1 MRSYHRILTLGLF
14 KESTVKIEFKALDY
28 QLNAVKAVADCFKGQ
43 PKEVAQRYTIDQG
56 AKRDKVAKQPVQ
68 ASLFPEEDLSTSQQL
83 DLIEELEI
91 GYANA
96 EISDLDHV
104 LSNIQQ
110 VQRNQGLP
118 PSTELVTDDNSA
130 KSKAGIN
137 LTTSPV
143 NLNIEMETGTGKT
156 YCYIRSMMELN
167 KLYGW
172 SKFIVVVPSI
182 AIREGVAKTFEMTAN
197 HFLETYGK
205 KPRSFVYNSEQLHEL
220 ETFSSDSNVNV
231 MIINIQAFNSRS
243 QSNRR
248 IYEPLDDFGSR
259 RPIDVIRRN
268 RPIVIIDEPQ
278 KLGSDNALKSL
289 SEFDPLFI
297 LRYSA
302 THKRDYNL
310 VYRLDALDAYNQKL
324 VKKISVKGI
333 EVQGLSG
340 AHGYLYLQ
348 DIQISP
354 SDPVAR
360 IELEIK
366 NNAGV
371 KRKIRRIKKGDN
383 LYIISGNGQQ
393 YKDRYVVSEIDARD
407 QSLTFVNGIKISV
420 GQALGQVDEKIMR
433 TIQIR
438 ETIRA
443 HLQKERVL
451 HQKGLKVLSLFFIDE
466 VSKYRKYDSEGNK
479 LDGEYAQIFVEQY
492 KQVVNEMIDLNLE
505 NDPYIDYLKSIN
517 VDMTHNGY
525 FSVDKNQHMVNPKT
539 KKFDDEE
546 LGRKVDLADDI
557 DAYDLILRDKEALLT
572 FPSDSDSEED
582 KNKKNIRFIFSH
594 SALREGWDNP
604 NVFVICTLKHSNNE
618 ISRRQEIGR
627 GLRLAVNKDGMRM
640 DSKILSPEDIHR
652 INNLTVVTNESY
664 TEFVNS
670 FQNEL
675 KQALSNRPTKAT
687 SNYFYNKIITLNDG
701 TTLSVNE
708 TEAKLIV
715 RYLTK
720 YDYTDVND
728 HLTQNYYDALAEN
741 SLEPLPEELDPIA
754 DQVTKLI
761 SGIFD
766 PKSLEGMTEN
776 ENKTTHNPIN
786 KDNLHKKEFIELWNK
801 INQKAVFEIRIDS
814 QKLINQ
820 SIQAIEGA
828 ARKRNNNFV
837 ETLRYKLAM
846 STQKDAISYDALVN
860 KKLFAD
866 PKTSSESTN
875 ISVRSEVKYDLV
887 GSLSEQTDLTRKSI
901 VAILQGINN
910 AIFAQFKNNPEA
922 FIREVARLIN
932 EARVRMVVQGLTY
945 HTIDTTYPLNEV
957 FVSNHRIP
965 SDSLKSE
972 KHVFDYVVTDSAT
985 ETKFAKQ
992 LEGADEVIVYA
1003 KLPDKFKIPTPVGD
1017 YNPDWAIAF
1026 NKNKVR
1032 HLYFIAET
1040 KGSMLETSLRE
1051 SEKQKID
1058 SARKF
1063 FESLNSNNTEILAG
1077 QQIKY
1082 DVIDNFDNLLRLV
1095 N

>member
-1 MRSYHRILTLGLF
+1 
-14 KESTVKIEFKALDY
+14 
-28 QLNAVKAVADCFKGQ
+28 
-43 PKEVAQRYTIDQG
+43 
-56 AKRDKVAKQPVQ
+56 
-68 ASLFPEEDLSTSQQL
+68 
-83 DLIEELEI
+83 
-91 GYANA
+91 
-96 EISDLDHV
+96 
-104 LSNIQQ
+104 
-110 VQRNQGLP
+110 
-118 PSTELVTDDNSA
+118 
-130 KSKAGIN
+130 
-137 LTTSPV
+137 
-143 NLNIEMETGTGKT
+143 
-156 YCYIRSMMELN
+156 
-167 KLYGW
+167 
-172 SKFIVVVPSI
+172 
-182 AIREGVAKTFEMTAN
+182 MTAN

-393 YKDRYVVSEIDARD
+393 YKDRYIVSEIDARD

-701 TTLSVNE
+701 TTRSINE

-786 KDNLHKKEFIELWNK
+786 TDNLHKKEFLELWNK
-801 INQKAVFEIRIDS
+801 INKKTVFEIRIDS

-860 KKLFAD
+860 KKLLAD

-922 FIREVARLIN
+922 FIREVVRLIN

-1026 NKNKVR
+1026 NKKKVR

>member
-1 MRSYHRILTLGLF
+1 M
-14 KESTVKIEFKALDY
+14 KIEFKALDY

-701 TTLSVNE
+701 TTRSVNE

>member
-1 MRSYHRILTLGLF
+1 MRSYHQILTLGLF

-197 HFLETYGK
+197 HFLEAYGK

-248 IYEPLDDFGSR
+248 IYESLDDFGSR

-366 NNAGV
+366 NNVGV

-466 VSKYRKYDSEGNK
+466 VSKYRQYDSEGNK

-664 TEFVNS
+664 TDFVNS

-675 KQALSNRPTKAT
+675 KQALSSRPTKAT
-687 SNYFYNKIITLNDG
+687 NEYFYNKLITLEDG
-701 TTLSVNE
+701 TTRNVSE

-715 RYLTK
+715 RYLAK
-720 YDYTDVND
+720 HDYTDIND
-728 HLTQNYYDALAEN
+728 HLTQTYYDALAEDN
-741 SLEPLPEELDPIA
+741 LAPLPEELAPIGS
-754 DQVTKLI
+754 QVPKLI

-766 PKSLEGMTEN
+766 PKALEGMTEN

-786 KDNLHKKEFIELWNK
+786 PDNLHKKEFLDLWNK
-801 INQKAVFEIRIDS
+801 INQKAVFEIQLDS
-814 QKLINQ
+814 TQLIEQ
-820 SIQAIEGA
+820 SIKSIEEQ

-837 ETLRYKLAM
+837 ESLRYKLAE
-846 STQKDAISYDALVN
+846 STQKDTISYEALQD
-860 KKLFAD
+860 KKLFSD
-866 PKTSSESTN
+866 PKTSTESSS

-887 GSLSEQTDLTRKSI
+887 GSLSEQTDLTRRSI
-901 VAILQGINN
+901 VSILKGINN

-932 EARVRMVVQGLTY
+932 EARVRMVIQGLTY

-1051 SEKQKID
+1051 NEKQKID

-1063 FESLNSNNTEILAG
+1063 FESLNSSNTDILAG

-1082 DVIDNFDNLLRLV
+1082 DVIDNFDNLLTLV